1 MNKTIV
7 EQNKNKIKMSQEK
20 KAAKNGPWAKFMHW
34 YESYTGK
41 TVVGCVYSLGASIVI
56 VGALFKIMHFPGA
69 GPMLV
74 AGMSVEALLFAIGCL
89 DKPHAEY
96 HWENVFPQ
104 LVGFGA
110 DPELLKELESRP
122 RPTLLGGGSGEGAS
136 GASVPALSDKEL
148 ESLKAGIGN
157 LAKTALQ
164 LSELGNVATATNNL
178 TSKLDAAGQAAE
190 QFVEA
195 GKSITEK
202 GGVLSSTY
210 AQVAEDMQKVVAGTK
225 AYESQV
231 VAVSSQLA
239 SLNAVYE
246 MQLKALQA
254 QVDAYKA
261 QTEKITDASVQVDK
275 LSAGVK
281 LMADH
286 ANEALK
292 NQEAYV
298 AGAKQLASQV
308 ADLNKVYGNMLNA
321 LA

>member
-1 MNKTIV
+1 MA
-7 EQNKNKIKMSQEK
+7 QEK

-74 AGMSVEALLFAIGCL
+74 AGMSIEAILFAIGCL
-89 DKPHAEY
+89 DKPHAEH

-122 RPTLLGGGSGEGAS
+122 RPTLLGGGSGEGTG
-136 GASVPALSDKEL
+136 GASVPALSEKEL

-157 LAKTALQ
+157 LAKTAVQ
-164 LSELGNVATATNNL
+164 LSELGIVATATNNL
-178 TSKLDAAGQAAE
+178 TGKLDAASQAAA

-195 GKSITEK
+195 GKSVAEK
-202 GGVLSSTY
+202 SASLGNTY
-210 AQVAEDMQKVVAGTK
+210 AQVTEDMQKVVAGTK
-225 AYESQV
+225 AYETQV

-254 QVDAYKA
+254 QVDAYKV
-261 QTEKITDASVQVDK
+261 QTEKITNASAQVDK

-281 LMADH
+281 VMAEH

-292 NQEAYV
+292 SQEAYV